1 MGRSIT
7 LMYEEA
13 KTHQQKR
20 RWERILGIGALIFIV
35 LLCLSVGFG
44 IYKDVVIYKE
54 QKAMNAEINRMID
67 EMQLK
72 VETLKEED

>member
-20 RWERILGIGALIFIV
+20 RWEWILGIGTLVVIV
-35 LLCLSVGFG
+35 LICIWIGFG
-44 IYKDVVIYKE
+44 IYKDVVIYRE

-72 VETLKEED
+72 IETLKEEG